1 MTNKILDQLMSAEQV
16 AKELEISKFSLLR
29 RANILAKRGTP
40 VGRLIEGLGWV
51 FLPQDLELL
60 GQDLR
65 RVKKPDRQ

>member
-16 AKELEISKFSLLR
+16 ARELGMSRVRLLR
-29 RANILAKRGTP
+29 KVKVLAKRGTP

-51 FLPQDLELL
+51 FLPEDLELL

-65 RVKKPDRQ
+65 RKREK

>member
-1 MTNKILDQLMSAEQV
+1 MTNKILDQLMSADQV
-16 AKELEISKFSLLR
+16 ANELGISKFSLLR
-29 RANILAKRGTP
+29 RAKTLAKRGTP

-65 RVKKPDRQ
+65 RKS

>member
-16 AKELEISKFSLLR
+16 AKELGISKFSLLR
-29 RANILAKRGTP
+29 RANTLAKRGIP
-40 VGRLIEGLGWV
+40 VGRLIEGLGWI

-65 RVKKPDRQ
+65 RVKKPDR